1 MNVTD
6 TALSL
11 LYQFYGLSFFLLG
24 LSAYIIPGRN
34 LNFSV
39 FRHARW
45 LSAFGILHGFVGF
58 LAGEANRNPGILL
71 SWFLIFFVGTSFMC
85 MLEFSRRIWND
96 CSFGKHLPIHPI
108 FIALLL
114 LPQIYIFFAV
124 ENVTGGLDI
133 GFRLLIGTPA
143 MIIAGIAIFSD
154 SSEESPEHRLAH
166 LMPLLKVMAIA
177 FILFGLLTPFSPIP
191 VTEFNW
197 IPSTSFFNET
207 FSMPV
212 QLPRTICAAII
223 TLMMVDLARKSS
235 RIIEQD
241 ALIRAQLEAD
251 EAQFRELFEMTPSA
265 IISMD
270 KMTIV
275 DCNKAALDMF
285 RLKDKSELIGKSPL
299 HISPEFQPAGQLSEE
314 LAQEFANR
322 TYRTGHTEFDWNHR
336 RKTGEVFPSRISLT
350 LMNTPTRPVL
360 QGIISDMTEQKKAE
374 TEVVRYREH
383 LEELVKDR
391 TQELNQALKEARKAN
406 EAKSVFL
413 STMSHELRTP
423 LNAIL
428 GFSQLLQHQDNTARH
443 TEDDQYLQE
452 ILDAG
457 NHLLSLVN
465 DLLDLSRIESGT
477 IEMNFVD
484 IRLGPLVI
492 ACRSQLQSLA
502 EQRQIQ
508 IETVCDENLKV
519 FTDETRLKQ
528 VLLNLLSNA
537 IKYNRNGGKVS
548 ITACADSDY
557 EVRIE
562 ITDTGHGIAQ
572 DNLEKVFRPFERIR
586 SSHEEIEGTG
596 IGLALS
602 KNIVSALQGHI
613 GVISEPGRGSTFWVR
628 IPRNKP
634 AGT

>member
-1 MNVTD
+1 
-6 TALSL
+6 
-11 LYQFYGLSFFLLG
+11 
-24 LSAYIIPGRN
+24 
-34 LNFSV
+34 
-39 FRHARW
+39 
-45 LSAFGILHGFVGF
+45 
-58 LAGEANRNPGILL
+58 
-71 SWFLIFFVGTSFMC
+71 
-85 MLEFSRRIWND
+85 
-96 CSFGKHLPIHPI
+96 
-108 FIALLL
+108 
-114 LPQIYIFFAV
+114 
-124 ENVTGGLDI
+124 
-133 GFRLLIGTPA
+133 
-143 MIIAGIAIFSD
+143 
-154 SSEESPEHRLAH
+154 
-166 LMPLLKVMAIA
+166 
-177 FILFGLLTPFSPIP
+177 
-191 VTEFNW
+191 
-197 IPSTSFFNET
+197 
-207 FSMPV
+207 
-212 QLPRTICAAII
+212 
-223 TLMMVDLARKSS
+223 
-235 RIIEQD
+235 
-241 ALIRAQLEAD
+241 
-251 EAQFRELFEMTPSA
+251 
-265 IISMD
+265 
-270 KMTIV
+270 
-275 DCNKAALDMF
+275 
-285 RLKDKSELIGKSPL
+285 
-299 HISPEFQPAGQLSEE
+299 
-314 LAQEFANR
+314 
-322 TYRTGHTEFDWNHR
+322 
-336 RKTGEVFPSRISLT
+336 
-350 LMNTPTRPVL
+350 
-360 QGIISDMTEQKKAE
+360 
-374 TEVVRYREH
+374 
-383 LEELVKDR
+383 
-391 TQELNQALKEARKAN
+391 
-406 EAKSVFL
+406 
-413 STMSHELRTP
+413 MSHELRTP